1 MFIINTDLK
10 LKKHYVS
17 KLTLQYST
25 IKTPT
30 AHETETAFSGLLGV
44 REIMKH
50 TYQDSESSREKL
62 DSYFKVTVPQI
73 LLITLHYNK

>member
-10 LKKHYVS
+10 LKIHYVS
-17 KLTLQYST
+17 KLTLQYS
-25 IKTPT
+25 ILKTPT

-50 TYQDSESSREKL
+50 TNHDSESSLEKL
-62 DSYFKVTVPQI
+62 DSYTI
-73 LLITLHYNK
+73 ITSNSLSYCTISV